1 MEEDIDKPVKVKGV
15 DTGKEGGTYSSIL
28 PKTKSS
34 DVYREAKTSEE
45 AFVQKLGNI
54 AETSSK
60 TTIAGTDFN
69 VDVRARA
76 LYTPI
81 NLANGIRDPNERA
94 KFLSEHGS
102 KMVKLMGQDEYG
114 IRFNREIKDLSAYK
128 EKLYDKHVDKFLD
141 DLDENQ
147 GFLAESANTAAKL
160 VGGTAV
166 AVGGLIPLVYGL
178 GKGLFTW
185 DAKNIFNNGM
195 FDAWETMDQGISNK
209 FAVYGGSEYDLDES
223 GKQKGFFSRFISHPM
238 KSLNADIAPAVSFV
252 ASAVITELLAG
263 AAAPFTG
270 GGSVIAANAMLAAR
284 ATRLFG
290 AGARAGLKVGIKGTN
305 LLLPKGMKAIRGLET
320 LSDFQQAKKL
330 VVLSKKYRET
340 LGTATSMVRSAGYES
355 SLIAR
360 DTYESTLESML
371 SKHAELN
378 VDAEGNAIEPTDA
391 EMALYTQKAED
402 ASEYAW
408 FTNIPLVGFSNMM
421 QFPKIF
427 AGGYKVNKALSKL
440 NPLKASGT
448 VINKEG
454 VRVAR
459 SEVLGKWGR
468 TAAVGGAMVK
478 SGITEGFEEF
488 SQGVLEHGLADYYT
502 AKYTKN
508 SRDTSIGLVSAMNT
522 AARNYAGSTEGQD
535 SMSIGFLM
543 GMLGIRLPMRV
554 NKDTGKLEKGWEVY
568 GGAFQARRDVKEKW
582 AKDKINADYLN
593 AHSTQDA
600 LKANYNNMARGVTT
614 QEEMD
619 IAENGGDVF
628 TYKNKEHEQ
637 MHSFVSTRIQLGL
650 EDTIFQDLDAY
661 EALPLDVFNEQF
673 GTKEVK
679 EFTEESRKE
688 VLDKARQDT
697 KSVIKAT
704 KEIDALFN
712 DNTTFVDFLTRR
724 DYKGLQDPSNITQ
737 ALKEQMIYLHSANSN
752 LEGREAKLGE
762 DVQKLTNGE
771 ILPMLF
777 NNIVGRIAG
786 VKKDDGSAE
795 MITSAAELYKAAM
808 QEWQSKDPNGYNF
821 HAKEVGPI
829 LKDIVKIKVKRAQ
842 LSNLYKVL
850 FTKSGAK
857 NFAQF
862 YELLESHYID
872 EAHKKILE
880 KIAED
885 AKTAKT
891 SQKVD
896 KLSKDEKSVSGENPI
911 MDAKTKAEL
920 EQADQEL
927 SSLFTET
934 IPEDVIKNSDLEGL
948 IPSASAN
955 TILEILGTKPAIF
968 DLLKKSLLN
977 KEIILGDT
985 IDEAL
990 QNLIMDPKLGFQIV
1004 AEYNKI
1010 RGLIKANEPA
1020 VDVVLNFA
1028 DSKDSSQPNPG
1039 AEKILT
1045 LEEELALE
1053 LGKLQSKFNPGDT
1066 VTASAIIGVTHHK
1079 EIKNGTLT
1087 RDPKTGRFIKR
1098 PTDQPVDNALLNS
1111 TEFLS
1116 NKELEEKL
1124 KYAEFKIEK
1133 TIPWKDRKGNLVEIT
1148 DENIRIGVYHEGVFL
1163 MDLPAFK
1170 EGMPANFLAL
1180 RKAIIAQETE
1190 GTTATIAPTTT
1201 TDVKADIEKRTTKII
1216 SSEIVEKGN
1225 RKGQTRTVTQTNSIE
1240 DIEGTIVSVTEYEAK
1255 IGDTAV
1261 TLGGRTMTIKEF
1273 KEEFPLDEDYTEIL
1287 EGLDDNLN
1295 ITVRKVKRIPA
1306 NSRFNS
1312 IVDIFS
1318 PDLGGKMRISIK
1330 KDDTK
1335 YDAELA
1341 ALEQPVITAED
1352 KIIWGHPGL
1361 GKTTFRK
1368 QNPDKVLDF
1377 DIDFKPFIARK
1388 LGLPINEQNSTGLNK
1403 WREIHGDIEFN
1414 KLMRSTWTI
1423 AKNMA
1428 KKENKMLIVS
1438 DMIFLKEN
1446 ASDFNKVITIDN
1458 KTFIERAIKR
1468 GDDVKNLKKWKTN
1481 INTAV
1486 SAVDK
1491 NKLITT
1497 DKYFSDLVSAT
1508 VTPRRSEID
1517 ENFDNIIEQLLK
1529 SKVNVFFKEEFKKEC

>member
-94 KFLSEHGS
+94 KFLNEHGS

-195 FDAWETMDQGISNK
+195 FDAWETMDQGINNK

-320 LSDFQQAKKL
+320 LSDAQNMAKL
-330 VVLSKKYRET
+330 TSLAGKYRAT

-378 VDAEGNAIEPTDA
+378 VDAQGNPIEPTES

-543 GMLGIRLPMRV
+543 GMLGLRLPMRI

-786 VKKDDGSAE
+786 IKKDDGSAE

-862 YELLESHYID
+862 YELLEGHYID

-968 DLLKKSLLN
+968 NLLKKNLLN
-977 KEIILGDT
+977 KGIILGDT
-985 IDEAL
+985 VDEAL

-1020 VDVVLNFA
+1020 VDIVLNFA

-1039 AEKILT
+1039 AEKVLT

-1053 LGKLQSKFNPGDT
+1053 LGKLQSKFNPGDA

-1133 TIPWKDRKGNLVEIT
+1133 TIPWKDRKGNTVEIT

-1180 RKAIIAQETE
+1180 RKAIIAQETGVAEEYTSKVE
-1190 GTTATIAPTTT
+1190 GPIFDVEVEKAKIEKERAAALLKRDKSEDIVKLPKTLLKENVVIRDIIPTLKPGQIFTTVEHDNRNTDNDFFASTTSTFKVIDANTVVGLRGSALTYSLKKKDSFKGKRDIYLLEGNLDTIAEINEKYDAQLAALEQPVSNQAEIDKIENRRRKELETVLLYPS
-1201 TDVKADIEKRTTKII
+1201 TDENGNPINIERNQQEDLKEQKINAKYDAEIAALKQLANIDNQKAEIEKRRKEELEVV
-1216 SSEIVEKGN
+1216 SEEN
-1225 RKGQTRTVTQTNSIE
+1225 NIE
-1240 DIEGTIVSVTEYEAK
+1240 DRTSRQNAIFDSLMAEHSVKGGIGTV
-1255 IGDTAV
+1255 
-1261 TLGGRTMTIKEF
+1261 
-1273 KEEFPLDEDYTEIL
+1273 
-1287 EGLDDNLN
+1287 
-1295 ITVRKVKRIPA
+1295 VRKELRDKI
-1306 NSRFNS
+1306 N
-1312 IVDIFS
+1312 
-1318 PDLGGKMRISIK
+1318 
-1330 KDDTK
+1330 TK

-1341 ALEQPVITAED
+1341 ALEQ
-1352 KIIWGHPGL
+1352 
-1361 GKTTFRK
+1361 
-1368 QNPDKVLDF
+1368 
-1377 DIDFKPFIARK
+1377 
-1388 LGLPINEQNSTGLNK
+1388 
-1403 WREIHGDIEFN
+1403 
-1414 KLMRSTWTI
+1414 
-1423 AKNMA
+1423 
-1428 KKENKMLIVS
+1428 
-1438 DMIFLKEN
+1438 
-1446 ASDFNKVITIDN
+1446 
-1458 KTFIERAIKR
+1458 
-1468 GDDVKNLKKWKTN
+1468 
-1481 INTAV
+1481 
-1486 SAVDK
+1486 SA
-1491 NKLITT
+1491 
-1497 DKYFSDLVSAT
+1497 
-1508 VTPRRSEID
+1508 TPRRSEID

>member
-1 MEEDIDKPVKVKGV
+1 MEEATDKPVKVKGI
-15 DTGKEGGTYSSIL
+15 DTGNEGGTYSSIL

-81 NLANGIRDPNERA
+81 NLASGIRDPSERA
-94 KFLSEHGS
+94 KFLNEHGN

-114 IRFNREIKDLSAYK
+114 IRFNREIKDVAAYK

-147 GFLAESANTAAKL
+147 GFLAEAANTAVKL

-178 GKGLFTW
+178 GKGLITW

-209 FAVYGGSEYDLDES
+209 FAVYGGSDYDLDET
-223 GKQKGFFSRFISHPM
+223 GAQKGFFSRFVSHPM

-270 GGSVIAANAMLAAR
+270 GGSVVAANAMLAAR

-290 AGARAGLKVGIKGTN
+290 GGAKAALQVGIKGTN

-320 LSDFQQAKKL
+320 LSDAQNMAKL
-330 VVLSKKYRET
+330 TSLAGKYRAT

-378 VDAEGNAIEPTDA
+378 VDAQGNSIQPTEA

-440 NPLKASGT
+440 NPIKASGT
-448 VINKEG
+448 TINKEG
-454 VRVAR
+454 LRVAR

-468 TAAVGGAMVK
+468 TAVLGGAMVK

-508 SRDTSIGLVSAMNT
+508 SRDTSMGLVAAMNT

-543 GMLGIRLPMRV
+543 GMLGLRLPMRV
-554 NKDTGKLEKGWEVY
+554 NKDTGKLEKGWEAY
-568 GGAFQARRDVKEKW
+568 GGFGEVYREYKGSKKKGTKGKW
-582 AKDKINADYLN
+582 AEDKINADYIN

-600 LKANYNNMARGVTT
+600 LKANYNNMARAVTT
-614 QEEMD
+614 QEEQD
-619 IAENGGDVF
+619 LAENSGDLF

-637 MHSFVSTRIQLGL
+637 MHSFVSTRIELGL

-661 EALPLDVFNEQF
+661 EALPLDIFNEQF
-673 GTKEVK
+673 STKEVK

-697 KSVIKAT
+697 KNVIKAT
-704 KEIDALFN
+704 EEINALFN

-724 DYKGLQDPSNITQ
+724 DYKGLQDPKNITQ

-762 DVQKLTNGE
+762 DVQKLTKGE

-777 NNIVGRIAG
+777 NNIVGKIVG

-808 QEWQSKDPNGYNF
+808 QEWQAKDPNGYNF

-862 YELLESHYID
+862 YELLEEHYVE

-896 KLSKDEKSVSGENPI
+896 KLTKDEKSVSGNNPI
-911 MDAKTKAEL
+911 MDAKTKSEL
-920 EQADQEL
+920 DQGDQEL
-927 SSLFTET
+927 NSLFAET
-934 IPEDVIKNSDLEGL
+934 IPEDVIKASDLEAL
-948 IPSASAN
+948 IPSASAT

-968 DLLKKSLLN
+968 RLLKNNLLN
-977 KEIILGDT
+977 KGIILGDNV
-985 IDEAL
+985 DEAL
-990 QNLIMDPKLGFQIV
+990 QNLTMDPKLGFNIV
-1004 AEYNKI
+1004 AEYNNI
-1010 RGLIKANEPA
+1010 RNLLKVNEPA
-1020 VDVVLNFA
+1020 VNVVLDFA

-1039 AEKILT
+1039 AEKVLT

-1053 LGKLQSKFNPGDT
+1053 LGKLQSKFNPGET
-1066 VTASAIIGVTHHK
+1066 VTPSTIIGVTHHK
-1079 EIKNGTLT
+1079 EIKGKLLV

-1111 TEFLS
+1111 VEFLS
-1116 NKELEEKL
+1116 NKELEEKF

-1133 TIPWKDRKGNLVEIT
+1133 TIPWKDSKGNTVEIT

-1163 MDLPAFK
+1163 MDLPAYK

-1180 RKAIIAQETE
+1180 RKAVIAQETGVAE
-1190 GTTATIAPTTT
+1190 ETTPVSTNAK
-1201 TDVKADIEKRTTKII
+1201 VDIERRRREAFEQITSPEDFEELGLEQNKDELPYSTTINAGDENLEETLFADSKEKLIEKI
-1216 SSEIVEKGN
+1216 N
-1225 RKGQTRTVTQTNSIE
+1225 
-1240 DIEGTIVSVTEYEAK
+1240 A
-1255 IGDTAV
+1255 
-1261 TLGGRTMTIKEF
+1261 
-1273 KEEFPLDEDYTEIL
+1273 
-1287 EGLDDNLN
+1287 
-1295 ITVRKVKRIPA
+1295 
-1306 NSRFNS
+1306 
-1312 IVDIFS
+1312 
-1318 PDLGGKMRISIK
+1318 
-1330 KDDTK
+1330 K

-1341 ALEQPVITAED
+1341 ALGQPT
-1352 KIIWGHPGL
+1352 
-1361 GKTTFRK
+1361 
-1368 QNPDKVLDF
+1368 
-1377 DIDFKPFIARK
+1377 
-1388 LGLPINEQNSTGLNK
+1388 
-1403 WREIHGDIEFN
+1403 
-1414 KLMRSTWTI
+1414 
-1423 AKNMA
+1423 
-1428 KKENKMLIVS
+1428 
-1438 DMIFLKEN
+1438 
-1446 ASDFNKVITIDN
+1446 
-1458 KTFIERAIKR
+1458 
-1468 GDDVKNLKKWKTN
+1468 
-1481 INTAV
+1481 
-1486 SAVDK
+1486 
-1491 NKLITT
+1491 
-1497 DKYFSDLVSAT
+1497 
-1508 VTPRRSEID
+1508 TPRRAEID

-1529 SKVNVFFKEEFKKEC
+1529 SKVNVFFDEQFKKQC